1 MYIPKSFAVTEDPV
15 LHDLIDAD
23 PFGVL
28 VSVRENAPYA
38 SHIPFLLDRDRGP
51 HGTLVAHIARN
62 NPQGEAF
69 EGGQELLAIFQGPHG
84 YVSPRWYG
92 PGNAVPTWNYA
103 VVHAYGTP
111 RQITNPSNIRRQ
123 QERLV
128 TTYEG
133 ADGWTMD
140 SQPEDYIDGM
150 LRGIIAFEMPITRLE
165 GKFKLSQNRS
175 RADQITVI
183 DRLRKSGRAGDIALA
198 NLMEIHL
205 GKA

>member
-1 MYIPKSFAVTEDPV
+1 MYIPKSFAVTALPV
-15 LHDLIDAD
+15 LHDLIEAD
-23 PFGVL
+23 PFGLL
-28 VSVRENAPYA
+28 VSAGEIAPYA

-51 HGTLVAHIARN
+51 QGTLVAHLARN
-62 NPQGEAF
+62 NPQGESFAG
-69 EGGQELLAIFQGPHG
+69 EQELLAIFQGPHG
-84 YVSPRWYG
+84 YVSPRWYN

-111 RQITNPSNIRRQ
+111 RQITDPEDIRRQ

-128 TTYEG
+128 ATYEG

-140 SQPEDYIDGM
+140 SQPEGYIDGM
-150 LRGIIAFEMPITRLE
+150 LRGIIAFEMPITRIE
-165 GKFKLSQNRS
+165 GKFKLSQNRP